1 MAETSNFYFLYDIKQ
16 ESIPEE
22 DEWAL
27 RYEKF
32 VKHIPPSEDENVK
45 YALPTEDESVKH
57 VPPHEDEN
65 IPPSEG
71 DENISEDENNII
83 KLSKEEGKSVENMGG
98 AKLSQFE
105 ENLAEQTLSNE
116 RSSIK
121 RELWPF

>member
-45 YALPTEDESVKH
+45 YALPTEDESVK
-57 VPPHEDEN
+57 
-65 IPPSEG
+65 
-71 DENISEDENNII
+71 
-83 KLSKEEGKSVENMGG
+83 
-98 AKLSQFE
+98 LSQFE

-116 RSSIK
+116 RNSIK